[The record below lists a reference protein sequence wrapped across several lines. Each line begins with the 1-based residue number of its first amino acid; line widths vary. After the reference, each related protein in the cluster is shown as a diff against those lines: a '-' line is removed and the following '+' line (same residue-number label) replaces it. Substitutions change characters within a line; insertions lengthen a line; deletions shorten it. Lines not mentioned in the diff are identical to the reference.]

1 MDTSEYYGGCYPDP
15 PEEIEIINEEDLMSY
30 YDDLNDDI
38 RLELME
44 GEL

>member
-1 MDTSEYYGGCYPDP
+1 MDIDTSEYYGGLYQDP

-38 RLELME
+38 RLGLRED
-44 GEL
+44 

>member
-1 MDTSEYYGGCYPDP
+1 MDTREYYGGLYPDS

-38 RLELME
+38 RLGLREE
-44 GEL
+44 